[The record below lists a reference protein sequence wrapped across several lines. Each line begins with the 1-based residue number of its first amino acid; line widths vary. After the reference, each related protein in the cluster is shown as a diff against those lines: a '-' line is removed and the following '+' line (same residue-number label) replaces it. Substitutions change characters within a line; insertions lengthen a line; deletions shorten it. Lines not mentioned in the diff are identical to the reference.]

1 MKKNFKL
8 KKSQIKKLLTT
19 KKSTVNCFSGGCT
32 LNNQKNKS
40 NITFEELKM
49 SGGYFNYKQYE
60 FDNIADNIEQVIKD
74 WEDKKKSRWSDDPKW
89 DFKDPSTILELH
101 NAVNIIRTA
110 KIYAQRV
117 DWLLSDDDGEKEFH
131 QRLKEDIKNM
141 TQHSK
146 NSQVVSTRR
155 NENG

>member
-1 MKKNFKL
+1 
-8 KKSQIKKLLTT
+8 
-19 KKSTVNCFSGGCT
+19 
-32 LNNQKNKS
+32 
-40 NITFEELKM
+40 M

-146 NSQVVSTRR
+146 NS
-155 NENG
+155 